1 MTAATEA
8 PSDAPPTPPAAGAS
22 WASAAPKLT
31 RRQAALI
38 LAGIFLGILMGAL
51 DNLVVVT
58 TLPEIVNDLHN
69 QSAVAFVVSAYL
81 IASTVATPIFGKLSD
96 HYSRRD
102 FFVLG
107 LGIFI
112 VGSMLAGL
120 SQSLPELI
128 AFRAIQGFGSGAFFP
143 IGLAI
148 IAVQFSPETRA
159 RLTGAFSSIF
169 GIATIVGPFV
179 GSYIVDNTTWRWV
192 FYVNLPIGIA
202 AIVII
207 RAALGPLKP
216 THPKSFDTLGAA
228 LLSGWVGALM
238 LALVENSDSG
248 WGWTDPRLLALLVA
262 AVVLFVVFVVHEL
275 RTPEPVVP
283 LRFFA
288 QRVVAASSA
297 VAFLRGALLI
307 CASTF
312 IPIFVAFVL
321 AGSADTVRDMLWWL
335 VIPMIV
341 GSALGGQML
350 TRVPYR
356 WMMGAG
362 MVLTVVGS
370 LLLTRIA
377 LTTPLWT
384 FRYGFLIDG
393 GLALDLIPLGF
404 GIGMTFAATALSV
417 QYAVPPKDIGAA
429 SSLIQFLGN
438 LGGAVVLS
446 VLSSVALTRA
456 RSIDPVPAGLSCPV
470 PPGAMIDPGCYGYY
484 LGLPAA
490 YATAYQE
497 AFVVLLAVGVAAL
510 VASLFVTGRLPRAQR
525 PGGEKAPGGA
535 L

>member
-1 MTAATEA
+1 MTASPKAPPAGA
-8 PSDAPPTPPAAGAS
+8 PSAPGAG
-22 WASAAPKLT
+22 WATAAPTLT
-31 RRQAALI
+31 RRQSALI

-58 TLPEIVNDLHN
+58 ALPQIVNDLHN

-96 HYSRRD
+96 HYSRRN
-102 FFVLG
+102 FFILG

-112 VGSMLAGL
+112 VGSVLAGL
-120 SQSLPELI
+120 SQSLPQLI
-128 AFRAIQGFGSGAFFP
+128 AFRAVQGFGSGAFFP

-179 GSYIVDNTTWRWV
+179 GSYIVDHTTWRWV

-202 AIVII
+202 AIAII
-207 RAALGPLKP
+207 RTALGPLKP
-216 THPKSFDTLGAA
+216 THPKAFDTLGAA
-228 LLSGWVGALM
+228 LLSGWVGSLM

-248 WGWTDPRLLALLVA
+248 WAWTDPRLLGLLAL
-262 AVVLFVVFVVHEL
+262 AVIVFVVFVVHEL

-321 AGSADTVRDMLWWL
+321 GGTADTVRDMLWWL
-335 VIPMIV
+335 VIPMIL
-341 GSALGGQML
+341 GSALGGQLL

-356 WMMGAG
+356 WLMGTG
-362 MVLTVVGS
+362 MLLTVVGS
-370 LLLTRIA
+370 LLLTSIS
-377 LTTPLWT
+377 LTTALWT
-384 FRYGFLIDG
+384 FRFGFLIDG
-393 GLALDLIPLGF
+393 GMALDLIPLGF
-404 GIGMTFAATALSV
+404 GVGMTFAATALSV

-438 LGGAVVLS
+438 LGGSVVLS
-446 VLSSVALTRA
+446 VLSSIALTRA
-456 RSIDPVPAGLSCPV
+456 RAIDPVPAGLSCPV
-470 PPGAMIDPGCYGYY
+470 PPGSTIASGCLPFYA
-484 LGLPAA
+484 GLPGA

-497 AFVVLLAVGVAAL
+497 AFVVLLAVAVAAL
-510 VASLFVTGRLPRAQR
+510 VASFFVTGRLPRAQR
-525 PGGEKAPGGA
+525 AAPDAPAGGA
-535 L
+535 A